1 MAHSIKTVYVVHHSH
16 TDIGYTDLQERV
28 IAIQVN
34 YIKTVLSMMRQP
46 EYADF
51 RWNCET
57 LYCVEEFWKQASEE
71 DRADFAR
78 FVKEGK
84 IGISAN
90 YLNFNDLVNADV
102 FGKRLAK
109 WQDKLQ
115 PFGTKIHTAMAA
127 DVNGFSMGY
136 RDAMIENGVEFF
148 FTNVHCHHG
157 MYPLYQNQNAFFWE
171 NASGQRLLVWNGEHY
186 NLGNVLGLQPNH
198 AVNWMMRNRLG
209 EDADAGTSFSDQ
221 LHTNLD
227 KYLTEC
233 ETEGYPYDF
242 IDLVNADVFGKRL
255 AKWQD
260 KLQPFGTKI
269 HTAMAADVNGF
280 SMGYRDAMIENGVE
294 FFFTNVH
301 CHHGMYPLYQNQNA
315 FFWEN
320 ASGQRLLVWN
330 GEHYNLGNVLG
341 LQPNHAVNWMMRNR
355 LGEDA
360 DAGTSFS
367 DQLHTNLDK
376 YLTECETEGYPYD
389 FIVTAVSGVF
399 SDNAPPS
406 AEIMETIRAYN
417 EKYGQEV
424 RVEMVSLQELYAAI
438 APKLTDAPV
447 YRGGWTDWWANGV
460 GSTPYAVKHYK
471 DADHRWQLANRLDP
485 DAEAHYPALAE
496 TVQDNLMLYAEHTWG
511 HSSTI
516 TNPYDTMVLNLDMRK
531 NSYASKAHEAASLML
546 CSIAEKK
553 GDMLRYYNTTGA
565 VRAVGVSHT
574 SQPQLIEFYI
584 ETLALE
590 DVEVRDLAGNLYT
603 CQVSPHPRG
612 RKISFID
619 TLSYGEEKEYIYT
632 ARHKAP
638 ETLNTR
644 HCYMGAEE
652 VRDIVNDYDPVTYR
666 LPYEVENKF
675 FRICYKPGDGITSF
689 VDKRTGTEMAGTAIP
704 FFTPIYQ
711 RTPLHQEV
719 PFSSYEERRA
729 LGRNIRGKHA
739 ETHIGKLMEITCME
753 HGPVFTQLRLH
764 YSLAGTVKADVL
776 LKLYEAI
783 PRIDFT
789 LELGKTISDEVESVF
804 LSLDLNRP
812 GNGTV
817 LRKGAREAFRPGI
830 DQLPGTCMEFY
841 MSDDGAARLSPE
853 GGVLIA
859 ARDVPMFYTGEMQHH
874 PIRLCDGAAENN
886 ARPLYSW
893 VMNNNWETNFKMDLS
908 GFCQYYYSLWLT
920 DISDPEQAM
929 DELHEQLFDPYVLI
943 VR

>member
-57 LYCVEEFWKQASEE
+57 LYCVEEFWKQASED

-233 ETEGYPYDF
+233 ETEGY
-242 IDLVNADVFGKRL
+242 
-255 AKWQD
+255 
-260 KLQPFGTKI
+260 
-269 HTAMAADVNGF
+269 
-280 SMGYRDAMIENGVE
+280 S
-294 FFFTNVH
+294 
-301 CHHGMYPLYQNQNA
+301 
-315 FFWEN
+315 
-320 ASGQRLLVWN
+320 
-330 GEHYNLGNVLG
+330 
-341 LQPNHAVNWMMRNR
+341 
-355 LGEDA
+355 
-360 DAGTSFS
+360 
-367 DQLHTNLDK
+367 
-376 YLTECETEGYPYD
+376 YD

-447 YRGGWTDWWANGV
+447 YRGDWTDWWANGV

-485 DAEAHYPALAE
+485 DAEARYPALSE

-584 ETLALE
+584 YPNVKVLRQQQIRPSPVHVELVQAEHIAPRRRAMLRTGAGVLLVGNCHDNHYRINHREHKQKAQAVSAPRQIKRLCQCAVQRIQQSRYFHSRLPAASHRQCRPPHEGQRQQPNPPRVLSSRRGGLPFFAAIGRAFCSLGIPCLTFSPQLRQNYGKVPRHTFRLDLRQICKQIALQCFPCHFVGHVLGIE
-590 DVEVRDLAGNLYT
+590 FVVAV
-603 CQVSPHPRG
+603 CQVTD
-612 RKISFID
+612 FNVM
-619 TLSYGEEKEYIYT
+619 
-632 ARHKAP
+632 
-638 ETLNTR
+638 LN
-644 HCYMGAEE
+644 
-652 VRDIVNDYDPVTYR
+652 
-666 LPYEVENKF
+666 
-675 FRICYKPGDGITSF
+675 
-689 VDKRTGTEMAGTAIP
+689 
-704 FFTPIYQ
+704 
-711 RTPLHQEV
+711 
-719 PFSSYEERRA
+719 
-729 LGRNIRGKHA
+729 
-739 ETHIGKLMEITCME
+739 
-753 HGPVFTQLRLH
+753 
-764 YSLAGTVKADVL
+764 
-776 LKLYEAI
+776 
-783 PRIDFT
+783 
-789 LELGKTISDEVESVF
+789 
-804 LSLDLNRP
+804 
-812 GNGTV
+812 
-817 LRKGAREAFRPGI
+817 FRP
-830 DQLPGTCMEFY
+830 QHLPF
-841 MSDDGAARLSPE
+841 P
-853 GGVLIA
+853 
-859 ARDVPMFYTGEMQHH
+859 F
-874 PIRLCDGAAENN
+874 
-886 ARPLYSW
+886 
-893 VMNNNWETNFKMDLS
+893 
-908 GFCQYYYSLWLT
+908 GFRRTTRRKLL
-920 DISDPEQAM
+920 
-929 DELHEQLFDPYVLI
+929 LHDCLM
-943 VR
+943 

>member
-376 YLTECETEGYPYD
+376 YLTECETEGYSYD

-447 YRGGWTDWWANGV
+447 YRGDWTDWWANGV

>member
-57 LYCVEEFWKQASEE
+57 LYCVEEFWKQASED

-233 ETEGYPYDF
+233 ETEGY
-242 IDLVNADVFGKRL
+242 
-255 AKWQD
+255 
-260 KLQPFGTKI
+260 
-269 HTAMAADVNGF
+269 
-280 SMGYRDAMIENGVE
+280 S
-294 FFFTNVH
+294 
-301 CHHGMYPLYQNQNA
+301 
-315 FFWEN
+315 
-320 ASGQRLLVWN
+320 
-330 GEHYNLGNVLG
+330 
-341 LQPNHAVNWMMRNR
+341 
-355 LGEDA
+355 
-360 DAGTSFS
+360 
-367 DQLHTNLDK
+367 
-376 YLTECETEGYPYD
+376 YD

-438 APKLTDAPV
+438 APKLT
-447 YRGGWTDWWANGV
+447 
-460 GSTPYAVKHYK
+460 
-471 DADHRWQLANRLDP
+471 
-485 DAEAHYPALAE
+485 
-496 TVQDNLMLYAEHTWG
+496 
-511 HSSTI
+511 
-516 TNPYDTMVLNLDMRK
+516 
-531 NSYASKAHEAASLML
+531 
-546 CSIAEKK
+546 
-553 GDMLRYYNTTGA
+553 
-565 VRAVGVSHT
+565 
-574 SQPQLIEFYI
+574 
-584 ETLALE
+584 
-590 DVEVRDLAGNLYT
+590 
-603 CQVSPHPRG
+603 
-612 RKISFID
+612 D

-704 FFTPIYQ
+704 FFTPVYQ

-908 GFCQYYYSLWLT
+908 GFCQYDYSLWLT

>member
-57 LYCVEEFWKQASEE
+57 LYCVEEFWKQASED

-233 ETEGYPYDF
+233 ETEGY
-242 IDLVNADVFGKRL
+242 
-255 AKWQD
+255 
-260 KLQPFGTKI
+260 
-269 HTAMAADVNGF
+269 
-280 SMGYRDAMIENGVE
+280 S
-294 FFFTNVH
+294 
-301 CHHGMYPLYQNQNA
+301 
-315 FFWEN
+315 
-320 ASGQRLLVWN
+320 
-330 GEHYNLGNVLG
+330 
-341 LQPNHAVNWMMRNR
+341 
-355 LGEDA
+355 
-360 DAGTSFS
+360 
-367 DQLHTNLDK
+367 
-376 YLTECETEGYPYD
+376 YD

-447 YRGGWTDWWANGV
+447 YRGDWTDWWANGV

-485 DAEAHYPALAE
+485 DAEARYPALSE

-546 CSIAEKK
+546 CSI
-553 GDMLRYYNTTGA
+553 
-565 VRAVGVSHT
+565 
-574 SQPQLIEFYI
+574 
-584 ETLALE
+584 
-590 DVEVRDLAGNLYT
+590 
-603 CQVSPHPRG
+603 
-612 RKISFID
+612 
-619 TLSYGEEKEYIYT
+619 
-632 ARHKAP
+632 
-638 ETLNTR
+638 
-644 HCYMGAEE
+644 
-652 VRDIVNDYDPVTYR
+652 
-666 LPYEVENKF
+666 
-675 FRICYKPGDGITSF
+675 
-689 VDKRTGTEMAGTAIP
+689 
-704 FFTPIYQ
+704 
-711 RTPLHQEV
+711 
-719 PFSSYEERRA
+719 
-729 LGRNIRGKHA
+729 
-739 ETHIGKLMEITCME
+739 
-753 HGPVFTQLRLH
+753 
-764 YSLAGTVKADVL
+764 
-776 LKLYEAI
+776 

-812 GNGTV
+812 GNETV

-908 GFCQYYYSLWLT
+908 GFCQYDYSLWLT

>member
-57 LYCVEEFWKQASEE
+57 LYCVEEFWKQASED

-233 ETEGYPYDF
+233 ETEGY
-242 IDLVNADVFGKRL
+242 
-255 AKWQD
+255 
-260 KLQPFGTKI
+260 
-269 HTAMAADVNGF
+269 
-280 SMGYRDAMIENGVE
+280 S
-294 FFFTNVH
+294 
-301 CHHGMYPLYQNQNA
+301 
-315 FFWEN
+315 
-320 ASGQRLLVWN
+320 
-330 GEHYNLGNVLG
+330 
-341 LQPNHAVNWMMRNR
+341 
-355 LGEDA
+355 
-360 DAGTSFS
+360 
-367 DQLHTNLDK
+367 
-376 YLTECETEGYPYD
+376 YD

-447 YRGGWTDWWANGV
+447 YRGDWTDWWANGV

-485 DAEAHYPALAE
+485 DAEA
-496 TVQDNLMLYAEHTWG
+496 
-511 HSSTI
+511 
-516 TNPYDTMVLNLDMRK
+516 
-531 NSYASKAHEAASLML
+531 
-546 CSIAEKK
+546 
-553 GDMLRYYNTTGA
+553 
-565 VRAVGVSHT
+565 
-574 SQPQLIEFYI
+574 
-584 ETLALE
+584 
-590 DVEVRDLAGNLYT
+590 
-603 CQVSPHPRG
+603 
-612 RKISFID
+612 
-619 TLSYGEEKEYIYT
+619 
-632 ARHKAP
+632 
-638 ETLNTR
+638 
-644 HCYMGAEE
+644 
-652 VRDIVNDYDPVTYR
+652 
-666 LPYEVENKF
+666 
-675 FRICYKPGDGITSF
+675 
-689 VDKRTGTEMAGTAIP
+689 
-704 FFTPIYQ
+704 
-711 RTPLHQEV
+711 
-719 PFSSYEERRA
+719 
-729 LGRNIRGKHA
+729 
-739 ETHIGKLMEITCME
+739 

-804 LSLDLNRP
+804 LSLDLNRL
-812 GNGTV
+812 GNETV

-853 GGVLIA
+853 GSVLIA

-908 GFCQYYYSLWLT
+908 GFCQYDYSLWLT
-920 DISDPEQAM
+920 NISDPEQAM

>member
-57 LYCVEEFWKQASEE
+57 LYCVEELWKQASED

-221 LHTNLD
+221 LHTN
-227 KYLTEC
+227 
-233 ETEGYPYDF
+233 
-242 IDLVNADVFGKRL
+242 
-255 AKWQD
+255 
-260 KLQPFGTKI
+260 
-269 HTAMAADVNGF
+269 
-280 SMGYRDAMIENGVE
+280 
-294 FFFTNVH
+294 
-301 CHHGMYPLYQNQNA
+301 
-315 FFWEN
+315 
-320 ASGQRLLVWN
+320 
-330 GEHYNLGNVLG
+330 
-341 LQPNHAVNWMMRNR
+341 
-355 LGEDA
+355 
-360 DAGTSFS
+360 
-367 DQLHTNLDK
+367 
-376 YLTECETEGYPYD
+376 
-389 FIVTAVSGVF
+389 
-399 SDNAPPS
+399 
-406 AEIMETIRAYN
+406 
-417 EKYGQEV
+417 
-424 RVEMVSLQELYAAI
+424 
-438 APKLTDAPV
+438 
-447 YRGGWTDWWANGV
+447 
-460 GSTPYAVKHYK
+460 
-471 DADHRWQLANRLDP
+471 
-485 DAEAHYPALAE
+485 
-496 TVQDNLMLYAEHTWG
+496 
-511 HSSTI
+511 
-516 TNPYDTMVLNLDMRK
+516 
-531 NSYASKAHEAASLML
+531 
-546 CSIAEKK
+546 
-553 GDMLRYYNTTGA
+553 
-565 VRAVGVSHT
+565 
-574 SQPQLIEFYI
+574 
-584 ETLALE
+584 
-590 DVEVRDLAGNLYT
+590 VEVRDLAGNLYT

-704 FFTPIYQ
+704 FFTPVYQ

-908 GFCQYYYSLWLT
+908 GFCQYDYSLWLT

>member
-57 LYCVEEFWKQASEE
+57 LYCVEEFWKQASED

-127 DVNGFSMGY
+127 DVNGFSM
-136 RDAMIENGVEFF
+136 
-148 FTNVHCHHG
+148 
-157 MYPLYQNQNAFFWE
+157 
-171 NASGQRLLVWNGEHY
+171 S
-186 NLGNVLGLQPNH
+186 
-198 AVNWMMRNRLG
+198 
-209 EDADAGTSFSDQ
+209 
-221 LHTNLD
+221 
-227 KYLTEC
+227 
-233 ETEGYPYDF
+233 
-242 IDLVNADVFGKRL
+242 
-255 AKWQD
+255 
-260 KLQPFGTKI
+260 
-269 HTAMAADVNGF
+269 
-280 SMGYRDAMIENGVE
+280 YRDAMIENGVE

-447 YRGGWTDWWANGV
+447 YRGDWTDWWANGV

-471 DADHRWQLANRLDP
+471 DADHRWQLVNRLDP
-485 DAEAHYPALAE
+485 DAETHYPALAE
-496 TVQDNLMLYAEHTWG
+496 AVQDNLMLYAEHTWG

-516 TNPYDTMVLNLDMRK
+516 TNPYDTMVLNLDMR
-531 NSYASKAHEAASLML
+531 SISTDCSTSWLSL
-546 CSIAEKK
+546 S
-553 GDMLRYYNTTGA
+553 
-565 VRAVGVSHT
+565 
-574 SQPQLIEFYI
+574 
-584 ETLALE
+584 
-590 DVEVRDLAGNLYT
+590 
-603 CQVSPHPRG
+603 G
-612 RKISFID
+612 RS
-619 TLSYGEEKEYIYT
+619 
-632 ARHKAP
+632 
-638 ETLNTR
+638 
-644 HCYMGAEE
+644 
-652 VRDIVNDYDPVTYR
+652 
-666 LPYEVENKF
+666 
-675 FRICYKPGDGITSF
+675 
-689 VDKRTGTEMAGTAIP
+689 RTAGTW
-704 FFTPIYQ
+704 
-711 RTPLHQEV
+711 
-719 PFSSYEERRA
+719 
-729 LGRNIRGKHA
+729 RN
-739 ETHIGKLMEITCME
+739 
-753 HGPVFTQLRLH
+753 
-764 YSLAGTVKADVL
+764 
-776 LKLYEAI
+776 
-783 PRIDFT
+783 
-789 LELGKTISDEVESVF
+789 
-804 LSLDLNRP
+804 
-812 GNGTV
+812 
-817 LRKGAREAFRPGI
+817 
-830 DQLPGTCMEFY
+830 
-841 MSDDGAARLSPE
+841 
-853 GGVLIA
+853 
-859 ARDVPMFYTGEMQHH
+859 
-874 PIRLCDGAAENN
+874 
-886 ARPLYSW
+886 
-893 VMNNNWETNFKMDLS
+893 
-908 GFCQYYYSLWLT
+908 
-920 DISDPEQAM
+920 
-929 DELHEQLFDPYVLI
+929 
-943 VR
+943 